1 MHEKKLVDDPEFAFV
16 LRKPGVKKEEIK
28 RVALKRMANIA
39 PNKMVTNSEVYA
51 IIRKAELMNAVGTP
65 DSYKASVR
73 NTLQAAADVGFPRLS
88 TPRGGAKVKHPPSA
102 SLRLQKAKNRSVEKY
117 LLNTIPGVFIVVPT
131 ESRMIELM
139 KQAAV
144 YEKVAAADEE
154 AERQQA

>member
-1 MHEKKLVDDPEFAFV
+1 MRAKNLRDDPEFAFV

-51 IIRKAELMNAVGTP
+51 IIRKAELMNDVGTP

-73 NTLQAAADVGFPRLS
+73 NTLQDAADVAFPRWS
-88 TPRGGAKVKHPPSA
+88 TPRGGAKVKHPQSA

-131 ESRMIELM
+131 ESRMIVLM

-144 YEKVAAADEE
+144 YEKAADEE